1 MSHVNGTFLSS
12 VLFPRKKAPYRKI
25 GSVENFFLFL
35 FLVWRCWRDILGM
48 NRDTMDGCMRL
59 VIFKTQQKF
68 FFPSFHFSK
77 KNLSSMKVADVF
89 VYPD

>member
-25 GSVENFFLFL
+25 GSVENFFP
-35 FLVWRCWRDILGM
+35 FLVFGLAMLEILRM
-48 NRDTMDGCMRL
+48 NRDTMDGCMGL

-68 FFPSFHFSK
+68 FFSFFPFFQEKSLL
-77 KNLSSMKVADVF
+77 NESC
-89 VYPD
+89 